1 MDRRLFLGISLP
13 QIIIKDIQEIEESIG
28 SQLFWNPIE
37 NLHITALFLGLI
49 EEEYLEKIYKILD
62 ALKIGKFLIEIDKI
76 DYSPGERMLWLYFKE
91 NDALKNFNKNII
103 EFLEKENVPF
113 QKDNRG
119 FDFLPHINLLK
130 IRDEKFIMNNNKI
143 PKAVDLKFQAEELN
157 LYESMLGRSFVI
169 YEIIKT
175 KKLV

>member
-1 MDRRLFLGISLP
+1 
-13 QIIIKDIQEIEESIG
+13 
-28 SQLFWNPIE
+28 
-37 NLHITALFLGLI
+37 
-49 EEEYLEKIYKILD
+49 
-62 ALKIGKFLIEIDKI
+62 
-76 DYSPGERMLWLYFKE
+76 MLWLYFKE
-91 NDALKNFNKNII
+91 TDALKNLNKNLI